1 MRTFLIPECGSCD
14 AFAPH
19 LKRLEIMKRKD
30 LAIVGISWAS
40 RREIHTYVKK
50 RLGKYPI
57 LQDPRR
63 AYSNRYIGRVVKF
76 PYLAVLD
83 RQGKLSWF
91 GRGKFHA
98 QVTREVDRAIGGAPA
113 MPKDKPEKS
122 YALLFGAGKTEH
134 GIALRCPANDIA
146 LLDKTLKPRFTEVKT
161 LLPCDE
167 KGKSPTL
174 AQVKEALK
182 EMAEK
187 AGEKDLLFCYYSGD
201 GTPVT
206 VDVQKKD
213 LKLQLSDGQITMSEI
228 HAILKESKAG
238 YRFFSL
244 DIGQDGDGRSALE
257 DIADEVE
264 AHLPDLPILLS
275 AARYDKSAILYGC
288 KDGKSHTL
296 YCSELAKHL
305 GSACSPYS
313 LFRNVRDG
321 MSIWSRQTGRLQSP
335 FILSRK
341 SKYAAFHLEPLKP
354 EEVKTSKD

>member
-1 MRTFLIPECGSCD
+1 MPSRFSRNTLCLFLLAALTQGIYAAEQKGSGKEWATVPAEGLINFGDQAPAFPTRARWYGGEKQSLEKLRGRAVLLYFLIPECGSCD

-257 DIADEVE
+257 DIADEV
-264 AHLPDLPILLS
+264 S
-275 AARYDKSAILYGC
+275 AP
-288 KDGKSHTL
+288 
-296 YCSELAKHL
+296 E
-305 GSACSPYS
+305 
-313 LFRNVRDG
+313 
-321 MSIWSRQTGRLQSP
+321 SI
-335 FILSRK
+335 
-341 SKYAAFHLEPLKP
+341 
-354 EEVKTSKD
+354 V